1 MADNVPD
8 AGSSPENPQ
17 VAGPVSTEAAGADA
31 YQGKSTDQV
40 IAMHRELESKLSEQ
54 GNELGEFRE
63 FFRRVGPYFK
73 REGEE
78 VILNEDMIRRV
89 ADAQGWL
96 SSKETPNPAVSG
108 SQTPASNGEGA
119 VFEKEETASIRDMI
133 KSEIRDAFKTSVEPL
148 QQQFHQSQ
156 HSQWMDSVRSKYP
169 DFDSFRPKI
178 AEYMNKTG
186 YQVNDVGSLEDAYR
200 TVKMLAG
207 GMVDRKETEAHVAEL
222 QKTLQTLRPGVGGG
236 PSKPQTE
243 LTNAELMGL
252 ETADTPEKQAFET
265 LTGKPFYRP

>member
-1 MADNVPD
+1 MADNDPN

-17 VAGPVSTEAAGADA
+17 AAGPVSTEAAGADA

-40 IAMHRELESKLSEQ
+40 IAMHRELESKLSTQ

-78 VILNEDMIRRV
+78 IVLNEDMIKSV
-89 ADAQGWL
+89 AKAQGWL
-96 SSKETPNPAVSG
+96 NPQQETPNPAVMG
-108 SQTPASNGEGA
+108 SQQTTNGDGA

-207 GMVDRKETEAHVAEL
+207 GMVDRKESEAHLVEL
-222 QKTLQTLRPGVGGG
+222 QKTLQTLRPGAGGG
-236 PSKPQTE
+236 PMKPQTE
-243 LTNAELMGL
+243 MTNAELMGL
-252 ETADTPEKQAFET
+252 ETADTPEKKAFET
-265 LTGKPFYRP
+265 LTGKPYYKQ